1 MADNLF
7 TQLHQEHQNFK
18 MLFEQILDQ
27 KNVDAKI
34 DLFNNLKKT
43 LIPQKCHLK
52 HLKSTMWQKQLL
64 WN

>member
-34 DLFNNLKKT
+34 DLFNNLKKA
-43 LIPQKCHLK
+43 LIPHM
-52 HLKSTMWQKQLL
+52 KSEEMVFYPDL
-64 WN
+64 